1 MKHSEPLILNKEEF
15 FEGFDNPSLQE
26 KVVGIKIALLQNDN
40 GEIGLGLGIE
50 APPLHSREIEEI
62 NRFFAKKYN
71 AGEMMQKLL
80 QHYQDQRS
88 QNADRK
94 SQSDQKYEIT
104 DIAHPQ
110 YPWLHRI
117 RALQD
122 VREDVHAV
130 MKKPTVWL
138 SRSRA
143 LLPNPNTSHFEG
155 RERFMNSAHC
165 GLTSPSG
172 K

>member
-117 RALQD
+117 CRPSIQTGSFDRQRGGTL
-122 VREDVHAV
+122 RC
-130 MKKPTVWL
+130 
-138 SRSRA
+138 R
-143 LLPNPNTSHFEG
+143 NTLDRG
-155 RERFMNSAHC
+155 Q
-165 GLTSPSG
+165 L
-172 K
+172 